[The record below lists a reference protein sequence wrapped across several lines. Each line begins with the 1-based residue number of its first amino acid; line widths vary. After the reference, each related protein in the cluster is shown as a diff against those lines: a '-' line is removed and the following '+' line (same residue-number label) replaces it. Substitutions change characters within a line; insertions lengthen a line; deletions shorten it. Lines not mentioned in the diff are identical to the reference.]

1 MPQVANVAN
10 DRVSIRISSEDKQ
23 ILLQAVALSHT
34 NITEFVLQQV
44 LPSAK
49 KIVEEHQ
56 KMQLSQ
62 QDLAMIAHLLD
73 NPPKPNTRLQS
84 AIRMAKS
91 LYE

>member
-1 MPQVANVAN
+1 M
-10 DRVSIRISSEDKQ
+10 
-23 ILLQAVALSHT
+23 
-34 NITEFVLQQV
+34 LQQV

-73 NPPKPNTRLQS
+73 NPPKPNARLQN
-84 AIRMAKS
+84 AIRMAES